1 MPSIA
6 LFGSTGQLGCELQI
20 SLGDLGRVASVARAD
35 CPLGDPAQV
44 ESCLERIAPTLIVNA
59 AAYTAVDQA
68 ESEPDAAY
76 AINCSAPEAM
86 ARYAERSGALLV
98 HYSTDY
104 VFDGRK
110 VDPYLETDEPGP
122 TSIYGA
128 SKLAGELA
136 IRRSGARHL
145 ILRTSWVF
153 GVQGQNFLKTMLR
166 LAAAQDELQV
176 VADQHG
182 APTSALWLARTTA
195 AMLGRYLANPPHS
208 RRSPHSPHSPA
219 LGTYHMSAAGVTTW
233 YGYASYVIAQ
243 ARARGAALRVHPDSI
258 RAVTTDQFP
267 RPARR
272 PANSVLDT
280 HALQSA
286 WDITVPDWRVG
297 VDEVLHAIVGAPYR

>member
-6 LFGSTGQLGCELQI
+6 LFGSTGQLGCELRI
-20 SLGDLGRVASVARAD
+20 SLEDIGRVTSVARSD

-44 ESCLERIAPTLIVNA
+44 EAFLDRVSPTLIVNA
-59 AAYTAVDQA
+59 AAYTSVDQA

-76 AINCSAPEAM
+76 AINCSAPAAM

-110 VDPYLETDEPGP
+110 VGPYLETDEPCP

-182 APTSALWLARTTA
+182 APTSAHWLARTTT
-195 AMLGRYLANPPHS
+195 AMLGRYLVD
-208 RRSPHSPHSPA
+208 SPHSPHLPA

-233 YGYASYVIAQ
+233 HGYASYVIAQ
-243 ARARGAALRVHPDSI
+243 ARARGVALRVRPDSI
-258 RAVTTDQFP
+258 RAVTTDRFL

-280 HALQSA
+280 HALQSD
-286 WDITVPDWRVG
+286 WGISVPDWRIG
-297 VDEVLHAIVGAPYR
+297 VDEVLHAIVGTP